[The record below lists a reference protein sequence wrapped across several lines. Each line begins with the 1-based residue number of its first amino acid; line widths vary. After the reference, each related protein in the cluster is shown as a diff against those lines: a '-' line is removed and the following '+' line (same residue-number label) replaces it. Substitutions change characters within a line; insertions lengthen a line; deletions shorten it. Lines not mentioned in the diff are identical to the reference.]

1 MEESAPG
8 KVEREKREMKIFV
21 ILLSY
26 NSARYAKKCL
36 DSVLNSSV
44 PVEVVVVENASQDDS
59 RTILDSYA
67 GRIHLLPQERNL
79 GFAGGNNL
87 GITYA
92 MEHGAEALFLLNM
105 DTFLERD
112 TIEKLMKVSQESG
125 EKLLLSPLPRTFS
138 GLLDLGFAK
147 NACTNLSGHEF
158 RSFVTDLYDGRPLKP
173 FYRMEFICASALFL
187 PVAAVKECG
196 AFCPLFYPAYYED
209 NELFNRM
216 TFCHWGLALVP
227 EAVYFHDVEDRKGT
241 SFPDSHLMTMRAFSG
256 CLDPRNSFHRTF
268 FAIVSSEAAKLL
280 ACAVLLRKKGFLTH
294 FRTFFAVAKA
304 YFPLKKFRKSMRE
317 NPGFSSGK
325 P

>member
-1 MEESAPG
+1 MEKKTPG
-8 KVEREKREMKIFV
+8 KMEGKKREMKIFV

-26 NSARYAKKCL
+26 NTAKYAKKCL
-36 DSVLNSSV
+36 DSVLDSSV

-59 RTILDSYA
+59 STILKSYE
-67 GRIHLLPQERNL
+67 GRIHLLRQERNL
-79 GFAGGNNL
+79 GFARGNNL
-87 GITYA
+87 GIAYA

-112 TIEKLMKVSQESG
+112 TIEKLAKVSQESK

-147 NACTNLSGHEF
+147 NSCSNLAGHEF

-209 NELFNRM
+209 DELFNRM
-216 TFCHWGLALVP
+216 TYRHWGLALVP
-227 EAVYFHDVEDRKGT
+227 GAVYFHDVEDRKGT
-241 SFPDSHLMTMRAFSG
+241 SFPDSHLMTMRAFSR
-256 CLDPRNSFHRTF
+256 CLDPRNGFHRTF
-268 FAIVSSEAAKLL
+268 FATVSSEAAKLL
-280 ACAVLLRKKGFLTH
+280 ACAVLLRRKGFSTH

-304 YFPLKKFRKSMRE
+304 YFPLKRFRKSMRE
-317 NPGFSSGK
+317 EPGFPSGK
-325 P
+325 S